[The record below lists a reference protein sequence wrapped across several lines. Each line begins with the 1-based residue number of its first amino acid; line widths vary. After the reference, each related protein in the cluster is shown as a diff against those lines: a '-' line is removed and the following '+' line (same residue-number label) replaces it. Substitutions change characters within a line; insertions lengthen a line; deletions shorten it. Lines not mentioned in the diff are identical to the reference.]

1 MAAKSSEWR
10 PGPTVCRCCL
20 TEGCYKDIS
29 TEYFWMGKREVYA
42 EMLKETL
49 EVTISYSKTGGPNSN
64 SRLICEP
71 CISRLRDATEFKR
84 QVVEC
89 ERVFMQHLDPGST
102 SLDIEV
108 DSEPME
114 KIKIEG
120 VKLEKSHSDDEEFGD
135 RHFGDDDDDDD
146 DDLDNQPLTKL
157 ASRVPKKES
166 VDLLDLLDTSK
177 PAQKRKS
184 TVKVKPPPSKK
195 AKTKIEAAKAKPSSS
210 KAKPEKK
217 KKEKD
222 ANVVARRN
230 AELIVQFSTAYPFR
244 LPENSMVCVYCAES
258 YDDPCVYRQHMD
270 DEHEIFNSRMAFV
283 HCAEGSIKADC
294 TDLRC
299 RICLKKFANLED
311 TARHLHNDHLEPINL
326 DVDLG
331 IQAFKLEKD
340 KFICAICNSKF
351 LSLRQLSRHTQTHYL
366 KYTCEACG
374 KSYGTLT
381 TLRHHIRFSHITEER
396 ICRKCK
402 MTFASLQ
409 AKRDHLKQSP
419 KCWPHLCNACGQRF
433 VTWNIKQAHLNEV
446 HGAQKKSYVCPEC
459 SKVFAD
465 RKKFRFHFKVTHT
478 DDNYMCANCG
488 VKFDTKR
495 GLDEHKVVH
504 TKEKLFPCLVCSKS
518 FPRKKNLVQHMWIH
532 SANKRFEC
540 TICNKQFNQ
549 RVSWK
554 NHMKAYHP
562 DIYIPPYQST
572 STFDETKNNNIKLLF
587 SVLKTD

>member
-217 KKEKD
+217 KKESD
-222 ANVVARRN
+222 PLHIARGN
-230 AELIVQFSTAYPFR
+230 AEIVMEFATIYPFR
-244 LPENSMVCVYCAES
+244 LPECDMVCVYCCES
-258 YDDPCVYRQHMD
+258 FNDPAVFRKHMV
-270 DEHEIFNSRMAFV
+270 DEHTDFPIWAAFKHV
-283 HCAEGSIKADC
+283 PEGYIKADC
-294 TDLRC
+294 TELSCKLCAEPLGTLEQTAEHLFTVHSKKRLR
-299 RICLKKFANLED
+299 LEF
-311 TARHLHNDHLEPINL
+311 
-326 DVDLG
+326 DVG
-331 IQAFKLEKD
+331 IQPFKLAEGKLS
-340 KFICAICNSKF
+340 CAICAEKF
-351 LSLRQLSRHTQTHYL
+351 ASLRSLSRHTQTHYL
-366 KYTCEACG
+366 KFTCESCG
-374 KSYGTLT
+374 KSYSTVTSLKCHMRQHMYEDRR
-381 TLRHHIRFSHITEER
+381 L
-396 ICRKCK
+396 CRKCK
-402 MTFASLQ
+402 TTFKTLEDRR
-409 AKRDHLKQSP
+409 KHLMKSP
-419 KCWPHLCNACGQRF
+419 KCWLHLCKICGERF
-433 VTWNIKQAHLNEV
+433 ITWNQKLTHQANA
-446 HGAQKKSYVCPEC
+446 HGAGKRIYVCPEC
-459 SKVFAD
+459 KEVFTD
-465 RKKFRFHFKVTHT
+465 RKKYPAHFKKH
-478 DDNYMCANCG
+478 
-488 VKFDTKR
+488 
-495 GLDEHKVVH
+495 
-504 TKEKLFPCLVCSKS
+504 
-518 FPRKKNLVQHMWIH
+518 H
-532 SANKRFEC
+532 SE
-540 TICNKQFNQ
+540 
-549 RVSWK
+549 
-554 NHMKAYHP
+554 
-562 DIYIPPYQST
+562 D
-572 STFDETKNNNIKLLF
+572 
-587 SVLKTD
+587 

>member
-217 KKEKD
+217 KKELMD
-222 ANVVARRN
+222 ILPPNAARRN
-230 AELIVQFSTAYPFR
+230 AWIIVAHTTAYPFK
-244 LPENSMVCVYCAES
+244 LPECSLVCVYCRDEF
-258 YDDPCVYRQHMD
+258 DEGHLFRKHME
-270 DEHEIFNSRMAFV
+270 DEHPEVRLRVAFS
-283 HCAEGSIKADC
+283 HIPEGYIKVDV
-294 TDLRC
+294 TDLKC
-299 RICLKKFANLED
+299 RECSRNFDDVESAAEHLYKHHKLRLNLAEPLGVQPFKFAIGKWN
-311 TARHLHNDHLEPINL
+311 
-326 DVDLG
+326 
-331 IQAFKLEKD
+331 
-340 KFICAICNSKF
+340 CAICYSKYS
-351 LSLRQLSRHTQTHYL
+351 SLRALSRHTQSHFC
-366 KYTCEACG
+366 KYTCDTCG
-374 KSYGTLT
+374 KSYFSSGSLQNHLKISHVGDHKICIRCKRLFDTLD
-381 TLRHHIRFSHITEER
+381 ER
-396 ICRKCK
+396 RQHVIESKRCW
-402 MTFASLQ
+402 TFACKYCTERFPTSSL
-409 AKRDHLKQSP
+409 K
-419 KCWPHLCNACGQRF
+419 NAH
-433 VTWNIKQAHLNEV
+433 KKAV
-446 HGAQKKSYVCPEC
+446 HGDQQRVYPCIEC
-459 SKVFAD
+459 EEVFTD
-465 RKKFRFHFKVTHT
+465 RMKYRVHFKIMHT
-478 DDNYMCANCG
+478 DDYFQCRHCDR
-488 VKFDTKR
+488 KFDTQKN
-495 GLDEHKVVH
+495 LEKHNVAH
-504 TKEKLFPCLVCSKS
+504 TNEKHFICTVCTKPFS
-518 FPRKKNLVQHMWIH
+518 RRRNLVQHMWIH
-532 SANKRFEC
+532 RENKRFQCKE
-540 TICNKQFNQ
+540 CNKQFSQ
-549 RVSWK
+549 TGPYK
-554 NHMKAYHP
+554 AHLKAYHSNVP
-562 DIYIPPYQST
+562 AS
-572 STFDETKNNNIKLLF
+572 
-587 SVLKTD
+587 

>member
-217 KKEKD
+217 KKEQTP
-222 ANVVARRN
+222 NPMTMARRN
-230 AELIVQFSTAYPFR
+230 AQILVQFVTAYPFK
-244 LPENSMVCVYCAES
+244 LPVTCMVCVYCDQS
-258 YDDPCVYRQHMD
+258 YQDPALYRAHVDSNHDDFKPYL
-270 DEHEIFNSRMAFV
+270 AFA
-283 HCAEGSIKADC
+283 HINEGYVKVDC
-294 TDLRC
+294 TDLKC
-299 RICLKKFANLED
+299 RICKLTLDKIETAAEHLLK
-311 TARHLHNDHLEPINL
+311 DHDKPI
-326 DVDLG
+326 DLRYDCG
-331 IQAFKLEKD
+331 LQPFNFKTEQLL
-340 KFICAICNSKF
+340 CVICNKNF
-351 LSLRQLSRHTQTHYL
+351 MNLRALSRHTQSHYN
-366 KYTCEACG
+366 KCTCEQCG
-374 KSYGTLT
+374 KCYLSTSA
-381 TLRHHIRFSHITEER
+381 LRYHIRLSHAVTADQKICNKCKQIFDSVEER
-396 ICRKCK
+396 RAHMSVSKKCWKHSCRICYNKF
-402 MTFASLQ
+402 MTGIL
-409 AKRDHLKQSP
+409 RDEHLKD
-419 KCWPHLCNACGQRF
+419 
-433 VTWNIKQAHLNEV
+433 V
-446 HGAQKKSYVCPEC
+446 HGVVKPTLECPEC
-459 SKVFAD
+459 
-465 RKKFRFHFKVTHT
+465 KKTFPDGRAVGKHFKIHHT
-478 DDNYMCANCG
+478 NTYFGCPFCNR
-488 VKFDTKR
+488 KFDSKS
-495 GLDEHKVVH
+495 GLEKHRVTH
-504 TKEKLFPCLVCSKS
+504 TKEKRFSCDQCSRA
-518 FPRKKNLVQHMWIH
+518 FPRKSTLVTHMWIH
-532 SANKRFEC
+532 SDSKRFVC
-540 TICNKQFNQ
+540 HVCSKPFNQ
-549 RVSWK
+549 KVSWK
-554 NHMKAYHP
+554 THMKSYH
-562 DIYIPPYQST
+562 S
-572 STFDETKNNNIKLLF
+572 EEM
-587 SVLKTD
+587 

>member
-217 KKEKD
+217 KKDERYSYD
-222 ANVVARRN
+222 PSRAN
-230 AELIVQFSTAYPFR
+230 AEIIIRDTTAYPFR
-244 LPENSMVCVYCAES
+244 VNDKSILCVYCQDLF
-258 YDDPCVYRQHMD
+258 DDPDVFRTHMD
-270 DEHEIFNSRMAFV
+270 QEHAIFSLKVAFYNLPKS
-283 HCAEGSIKADC
+283 EFIKADL
-294 TDLRC
+294 TNLKC
-299 RICLKKFANLED
+299 RLCPEQFASLEAAAAHLTVTHNQNL
-311 TARHLHNDHLEPINL
+311 TKNGKLGVMPYYLQK
-326 DVDLG
+326 DVYT
-331 IQAFKLEKD
+331 
-340 KFICAICNSKF
+340 CAICEKSFPSLFHLNRHTITHFLSYVCHVCGSSYVASTGLLRHVRSKHQDYEVPCKKCGKKFPTMEAKEKHRRTEKQCMPYCCFKCNERFLDWKTRKRHMETAHGQSRKLYRCRECDLTFNNEGTYYDHFKLQHSTDCATCKHCGMKF
-351 LSLRQLSRHTQTHYL
+351 LSLYRLKRH
-366 KYTCEACG
+366 
-374 KSYGTLT
+374 
-381 TLRHHIRFSHITEER
+381 I
-396 ICRKCK
+396 
-402 MTFASLQ
+402 
-409 AKRDHLKQSP
+409 
-419 KCWPHLCNACGQRF
+419 
-433 VTWNIKQAHLNEV
+433 
-446 HGAQKKSYVCPEC
+446 
-459 SKVFAD
+459 SK
-465 RKKFRFHFKVTHT
+465 
-478 DDNYMCANCG
+478 
-488 VKFDTKR
+488 
-495 GLDEHKVVH
+495 
-504 TKEKLFPCLVCSKS
+504 
-518 FPRKKNLVQHMWIH
+518 H
-532 SANKRFEC
+532 S
-540 TICNKQFNQ
+540 I
-549 RVSWK
+549 
-554 NHMKAYHP
+554 
-562 DIYIPPYQST
+562 
-572 STFDETKNNNIKLLF
+572 
-587 SVLKTD
+587 

>member
-217 KKEKD
+217 KKERSLMSH
-222 ANVVARRN
+222 AREN
-230 AELIVQFSTAYPFR
+230 ARTLFRYATLYPFK
-244 LPENSMVCVYCAES
+244 LPENALACLYCEKKAEV
-258 YDDPCVYRQHMD
+258 PAVFRQHMND
-270 DEHEIFNSRMAFV
+270 NHENFYMEVPFSHTDAY
-283 HCAEGSIKADC
+283 IKVDC
-294 TDLRC
+294 TDLKC
-299 RICLKKFANLED
+299 RICFDMFDNIEDVAN
-311 TARHLHNDHLEPINL
+311 HLLRSHNKSIDLNF
-326 DVDLG
+326 DLG
-331 IQAFKLEKD
+331 TQPFKFPTEKL
-340 KFICAICNSKF
+340 ICAMCPRNF
-351 LSLRQLSRHTQTHYL
+351 LTFRALSRHTQSHFS
-366 KYTCEACG
+366 KCTCENCG
-374 KSYGTLT
+374 KTFATNNALHYHVRT
-381 TLRHHIRFSHITEER
+381 SHFKSREQM

-402 MTFASLQ
+402 TVFDSVD
-409 AKRDHLKQSP
+409 AKKKHYNESA
-419 KCWPHLCNACGQRF
+419 KCWKFTCGICSLRFMTATLKNVHMKDHHGVCKKSSVCAECKMEFADMRRYRKHFKIKHTDQFVCACGRKF
-433 VTWNIKQAHLNEV
+433 ESKNHL
-446 HGAQKKSYVCPEC
+446 
-459 SKVFAD
+459 D
-465 RKKFRFHFKVTHT
+465 RHRVTHT
-478 DDNYMCANCG
+478 
-488 VKFDTKR
+488 R
-495 GLDEHKVVH
+495 
-504 TKEKLFPCLVCSKS
+504 SKT
-518 FPRKKNLVQHMWIH
+518 N
-532 SANKRFEC
+532 
-540 TICNKQFNQ
+540 
-549 RVSWK
+549 
-554 NHMKAYHP
+554 
-562 DIYIPPYQST
+562 
-572 STFDETKNNNIKLLF
+572 
-587 SVLKTD
+587 

>member
-217 KKEKD
+217 KKGEGKSGFKGNRDEEPDDNILKRQIGRNSALVLLQYSNLYPFKWSRSHFICFYCNTQNADVEQFRNHIKDNHNNLDLCQIKKASRKLHSFAPIKVDASDISCKLCHDIIDNIDDLKAHLSNKHEKPIEMD
-222 ANVVARRN
+222 NDGILPFKLSKDSFGCVNCSATYSEYKTLNEHLNVHYRNFICEECGNGFASASRLKYHTASHGIKTYPCNSCDKLFTSTAARRHHVSGVHMKEKLN
-230 AELIVQFSTAYPFR
+230 RCPHCLEAFHTFYQKQRHISTVHGLKIKEFKCDLCPKVFIVSGNLLTHKKVVHFNHKRFTCEVCDSKFYFR
-244 LPENSMVCVYCAES
+244 SE
-258 YDDPCVYRQHMD
+258 
-270 DEHEIFNSRMAFV
+270 
-283 HCAEGSIKADC
+283 
-294 TDLRC
+294 
-299 RICLKKFANLED
+299 LKKHMNTHGAEKNFACD
-311 TARHLHNDHLEPINL
+311 VCKKCYATAKTLKEHIKIHNND
-326 DVDLG
+326 
-331 IQAFKLEKD
+331 FR
-340 KFICAICNSKF
+340 FICAV
-351 LSLRQLSRHTQTHYL
+351 
-366 KYTCEACG
+366 CG
-374 KSYGTLT
+374 
-381 TLRHHIRFSHITEER
+381 
-396 ICRKCK
+396 
-402 MTFASLQ
+402 Q
-409 AKRDHLKQSP
+409 AFVTNYSLKQHQKHHS
-419 KCWPHLCNACGQRF
+419 
-433 VTWNIKQAHLNEV
+433 TEV
-446 HGAQKKSYVCPEC
+446 
-459 SKVFAD
+459 
-465 RKKFRFHFKVTHT
+465 
-478 DDNYMCANCG
+478 
-488 VKFDTKR
+488 
-495 GLDEHKVVH
+495 
-504 TKEKLFPCLVCSKS
+504 KE
-518 FPRKKNLVQHMWIH
+518 
-532 SANKRFEC
+532 
-540 TICNKQFNQ
+540 
-549 RVSWK
+549 VS
-554 NHMKAYHP
+554 
-562 DIYIPPYQST
+562 
-572 STFDETKNNNIKLLF
+572 
-587 SVLKTD
+587 

>member
-217 KKEKD
+217 KKEQS
-222 ANVVARRN
+222 AMAMARRN
-230 AELIVQFSTAYPFR
+230 AQIIVEYTTAYPFR
-244 LPENSMVCVYCAES
+244 LPECSLVCVYCEES
-258 YDDPCVYRQHMD
+258 VATTQFQTHMGSQHP
-270 DEHEIFNSRMAFV
+270 EAKVKIAFA
-283 HCAEGSIKADC
+283 HLNDGYIKADC
-294 TDLRC
+294 TDLKC
-299 RICLKKFANLED
+299 RTCSKMFETLENIADHLVSAHKLPLHLNFDLGVQPFKFGTDQLICAMCPMKFA
-311 TARHLHNDHLEPINL
+311 T
-326 DVDLG
+326 
-331 IQAFKLEKD
+331 
-340 KFICAICNSKF
+340 
-351 LSLRQLSRHTQTHYL
+351 LRSLSRHTQSHFR
-366 KYTCEACG
+366 KCTCELCG
-374 KSYGTLT
+374 KSYLSSSS
-381 TLRHHIRFSHITEER
+381 LLHHMKVIHTKDSEQR
-396 ICRKCK
+396 ICEKCK
-402 MTFASLQ
+402 RVFDSLEARRKHVIETPECWRYSCRRCFEKFLSASL
-409 AKRDHLKQSP
+409 RD
-419 KCWPHLCNACGQRF
+419 
-433 VTWNIKQAHLNEV
+433 AHQKEV
-446 HGAQKKSYVCPEC
+446 HGIDKRSYSCPE
-459 SKVFAD
+459 
-465 RKKFRFHFKVTHT
+465 
-478 DDNYMCANCG
+478 
-488 VKFDTKR
+488 
-495 GLDEHKVVH
+495 
-504 TKEKLFPCLVCSKS
+504 
-518 FPRKKNLVQHMWIH
+518 
-532 SANKRFEC
+532 
-540 TICNKQFNQ
+540 
-549 RVSWK
+549 
-554 NHMKAYHP
+554 
-562 DIYIPPYQST
+562 
-572 STFDETKNNNIKLLF
+572 
-587 SVLKTD
+587 